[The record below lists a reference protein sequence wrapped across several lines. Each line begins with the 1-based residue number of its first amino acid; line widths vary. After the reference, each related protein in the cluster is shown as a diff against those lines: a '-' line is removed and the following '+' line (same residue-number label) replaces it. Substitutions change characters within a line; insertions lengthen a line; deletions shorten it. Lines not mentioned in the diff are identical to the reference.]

1 MIFTETKERGEM
13 LMTIINGKAETTHEY
28 MRRENRAAGRGNL
41 LEREGARPASLS
53 HGVPT
58 WKTWLS
64 PRARRGPVFGF
75 RDCGAEGPAGLGGR
89 TGNREPQAQ
98 ARVLSLGAAA
108 ARAGSVLAGAA
119 LCTEVFSSLS
129 SPDPLRP
136 DHPGAGQA
144 AMSPHC
150 RVSEGADRAR

>member
-1 MIFTETKERGEM
+1 MCGLPHFLT
-13 LMTIINGKAETTHEY
+13 
-28 MRRENRAAGRGNL
+28 
-41 LEREGARPASLS
+41 
-53 HGVPT
+53 GVPT

-64 PRARRGPVFGF
+64 PWVRRGPVFGF

-89 TGNREPQAQ
+89 TGDREPQAQ
-98 ARVLSLGAAA
+98 ARVLSLRAAA

-136 DHPGAGQA
+136 DHTGTQQA
-144 AMSPHC
+144 TMSPQC
-150 RVSEGADRAR
+150 PVSEGTDRAR